1 MSKKKSCFVIMPIS
15 DSIDYP
21 EGHFSRVYQHL
32 IKPAC
37 EQANYEPLRA
47 DDVKKTN
54 YIAIDVIRRIIESD
68 MVICDL
74 SSQNPNVLYEL
85 GIRQAFDKPVV
96 LIKDSKTKRIFDI
109 QGFRDFEY
117 DGTLRVDSV
126 QKEIKKLNEIITSTS
141 KKEIEDV
148 NSLVSLL
155 GIKSAALGESKEIS
169 PESKLILN
177 SLGEIEKR
185 ISSMEDLAEK
195 VQRPRFVVPPPPPRE
210 TTKFYGIG
218 LNETIPPPPGLDI
231 NSNE

>member
-1 MSKKKSCFVIMPIS
+1 MPIS
-15 DSIDYP
+15 DNVDYP

-54 YIAIDVIRRIIESD
+54 YIAIDVVRRIIESD

-117 DGTLRVDSV
+117 DETLRVDSV
-126 QKEIKKLNEIITSTS
+126 QEDIKKLTEIIYSTT
-141 KKEIEDV
+141 KNEIEDV

-155 GIKSAALGESKEIS
+155 SIKSASLGESKEIS

-177 SLGEIEKR
+177 SLSEIEKR
-185 ISSMEDLAEK
+185 LSSMEDLAEM
-195 VQRPRFVVPPPPPRE
+195 VQRPRFTVPPPPRE

-218 LNETIPPPPGLDI
+218 FNETIPPPPPGLDI
-231 NSNE
+231 ESNE